1 MNIILC
7 GPPGS
12 GKGTQSDNLVSELD
26 FIKIST
32 GDLLRTEIKNNT
44 SLGKKIKSLIDQ
56 GTFVSD
62 DIINDLIIN
71 VLSNKN
77 YENKLIFD
85 GYPRNLKQ
93 AEKLDHLVEKY
104 NQKISCVLS
113 LKVDEKTIIKR
124 ILGRLV
130 CKKCG
135 LIFNQYFKRATKDNH
150 VCGSVFLEKRSDDN
164 EETIRNRFETYS
176 KETLPILNFYQNR
189 KILYEVNGMNEIDQ
203 IHKEIREIINS
214 LHA

>member
-77 YENKLIFD
+77 YENKLM
-85 GYPRNLKQ
+85 RHNLN
-93 AEKLDHLVEKY
+93 L
-104 NQKISCVLS
+104 
-113 LKVDEKTIIKR
+113 
-124 ILGRLV
+124 
-130 CKKCG
+130 
-135 LIFNQYFKRATKDNH
+135 
-150 VCGSVFLEKRSDDN
+150 
-164 EETIRNRFETYS
+164 
-176 KETLPILNFYQNR
+176 
-189 KILYEVNGMNEIDQ
+189 
-203 IHKEIREIINS
+203 
-214 LHA
+214 